1 MSATELARI
10 GGPVAAIGLGALL
23 IGTRRELRLAGLAS
37 WALGGL
43 ALLPLLAPSG
53 HRPLL
58 FAGGLFGLGVAAG
71 IAALLYR
78 WPWLLP
84 LGALAA
90 VPARVHVHVGG
101 TQANLLVP
109 LYGLIAGAA
118 IVLAWQLVRGDT
130 RSREL
135 GPLAWPLGLL
145 IAWSGLSLA
154 WSDDVRQGA
163 ITLAFFILPF
173 GVLALALARL
183 EWTRQVVVRLYA
195 LLAGL
200 AVVFAA
206 IGIYQWVTRDI
217 FWNPKVIIG
226 NAYHPELFFRVNS
239 VFWDPSIYGRFLV
252 VAILATLVIVLL
264 GARREVLIAAIA
276 GIAFVWVGLLFS
288 FSQSSFAALFVGTLV
303 AAAFVWRWRTA
314 AVLGLT
320 TLVVLAVAFAIPTSR
335 DSVVNQSRKGL
346 NHATSGR
353 WGQVTQ
359 GLHIARDHPL
369 DGVGLGAFK
378 RTYADRTGL
387 KGKEPKEAASH
398 NTPVTVVAET
408 GIPGLLVFG
417 WLLAAA
423 LLAALGRAGPSFEGR
438 VALIVG
444 ASLAAIAVHS
454 VFYNAFFEDPVTWG
468 LLALAVG
475 ASRVRVREGGTLTG
489 TEDGAVAE
497 ARPAPTP
504 VAAATSPL
512 TVPPKAE
519 RQ

>member
-1 MSATELARI
+1 MTTELARI
-10 GGPVAAIGLGALL
+10 GGPVAAIGLVALL
-23 IGTRRELRLAGLAS
+23 AGTQREVRLAGLAA

-43 ALLPLLAPSG
+43 ALLPRLAPSG

-58 FAGGLFGLGVAAG
+58 AAAGLFGLGAAAG
-71 IAALLYR
+71 VALALRR

-84 LGALAA
+84 LAALAA
-90 VPARVHVHVGG
+90 VPARVHVDIGD
-101 TQANLLVP
+101 TKANLLVP
-109 LYGLIAGAA
+109 LYGLVAGTA
-118 IVLAWQLVRGDT
+118 IVLAWELVRGDA
-130 RSREL
+130 RVREL
-135 GPLAWPLGLL
+135 GPLTWPLALL
-145 IAWSGLSLA
+145 VGWMGLSLA
-154 WSDDVRQGA
+154 WSDDVREGA
-163 ITLAFFILPF
+163 ITLAFFVLPF

-183 EWTRQVVVRLYA
+183 DWTRQTFLRLYVV
-195 LLAGL
+195 LAGL

-206 IGIYQWVTRDI
+206 VGSYQWATRDV

-264 GARREVLIAAIA
+264 GARREVVIGAIA

-288 FSQSSFAALFVGTLV
+288 FSQSSFAALFVGTLI

-320 TLVVLAVAFAIPTSR
+320 TLLALLVAFAIPTSR
-335 DSVVNQSRKGL
+335 DSVINQSRKGL

-359 GLHIARDHPL
+359 GLHIAADHPL
-369 DGVGLGAFK
+369 AGVGLGAFK
-378 RTYADRTGL
+378 RAYADRTGI
-387 KGKEPKEAASH
+387 KGDEPKEAASH

-408 GIPGLLVFG
+408 GIPGLLLLG
-417 WLLAAA
+417 WLVAVALVAA
-423 LLAALGRAGPSFEGR
+423 LRRAGPAFEGR

-444 ASLAAIAVHS
+444 AALAAIAVHS
-454 VFYNAFFEDPVTWG
+454 LFYNAFFEDPMTWG
-468 LLALAVG
+468 LLALA
-475 ASRVRVREGGTLTG
+475 ALAPTARDREAA
-489 TEDGAVAE
+489 EHAAPRESVPEAPAPPAVA
-497 ARPAPTP
+497 
-504 VAAATSPL
+504 VATSSL
-512 TVPPKAE
+512 AVPPKAE